1 MQIKYKN
8 TNSITGLIVP
18 VANIFQKHI
27 LNPILKTQPKV
38 LKKEP
43 FWKVELNSDIYLG
56 CISNVKWVSEAFN

>member
-43 FWKVELNSDIYLG
+43 FWKVELSSDNLPRLHLKREMG
-56 CISNVKWVSEAFN
+56 LWSF